1 LIRKAFEILIPYRD
15 GLPPKTV
22 LERIAES
29 LSTSESEAR
38 THGSRPLRS
47 FEEVVWLATIAP
59 AKAGWLRND
68 RVRWLV
74 TEAGERA
81 YAEFQD
87 PEEFIAQAI
96 RLSRQ
101 GWVSVQFPNLYRF
114 ATRTADQLIMDYKLI
129 RRVGPRQLLGK
140 ALGGGTRPWQEV
152 LPVQSPQRYRLPELD
167 FGNEEDIQRHLDSL
181 GAPYMEGGHT
191 IYVPPD
197 TARRSGFRPLMSGY
211 PADAGLKIIKRGG
224 GVNNSSYIHEALVNR
239 RGNSRLQQTFTH
251 DHKHL
256 SLVANLLFVKGLGPR
271 LYDLIEFETGARLWT
286 AYVIEHVGGS
296 VPSVAQCEAGIE
308 ELKELERRGLFRNN
322 IPDGWDDEDFTCPR
336 CNGNALV
343 DETGKFNYIDFQN
356 FNLVGY
362 EAYLRETALEATEK
376 SHFGQNYIL
385 RRGRYLYQ
393 SVPGVRLPGRRNV
406 EDRMVVIRRL
416 LEEARVSVEGRMVL
430 DVGCN
435 IGMMM
440 AQYLK
445 LGAKWCH
452 GWDREYL
459 VPHTERLLSALGCT
473 RFSTTGGDIDRDR
486 PLDEEV
492 PEFLRDALRGC
503 VISYLAVRGHLGW
516 LDALGRIP
524 WSFLIYEGH
533 EQETPE
539 DFENDM
545 AIFKEMVG
553 FRVAG
558 MSTYKDGD
566 SDERMVAV
574 LIREDESSAS
584 RTSGASR

>member
-1 LIRKAFEILIPYRD
+1 MNRKRRAELIRKAFEILIPHED

-29 LSTSESEAR
+29 LSPAESEAPSHR
-38 THGSRPLRS
+38 SARPLRG
-47 FEEVVWLATIAP
+47 FEEVVWAATIAP

-74 TEAGERA
+74 TEEGQRA
-81 YAEFQD
+81 YARFQD
-87 PEEFIAQAI
+87 PEEFIAQAV
-96 RLSRQ
+96 RLSRR
-101 GWVSVQFPNLYRF
+101 GWVSVQFPNFYRF
-114 ATRTADQLIMDYKLI
+114 ATRTADQLLMDYKLI

-140 ALGGGTRPWQEV
+140 AMGGGTRPWQEV
-152 LPVQSPQRYRLPELD
+152 LPLQKPQRLRVPEQS
-167 FGNEEDIQRHLDSL
+167 FRNAEEIQSHLDSL
-181 GAPYMEGGHT
+181 GASYMEGGHT
-191 IYVPPD
+191 IYVLPQS
-197 TARRSGFRPLMSGY
+197 ARRSAFSALMSSY
-211 PADAGLKIIKRGG
+211 PADAGLKIIRRQG
-224 GVNNSSYIHEALVNR
+224 GVEHSTYIHEALWHR
-239 RGNSRLQQTFTH
+239 RGNSRLQKTFTH

-256 SLVANLLFVKGLGPR
+256 SLVANLLFSKGLGPR
-271 LYDLIEFETGARLWT
+271 LYDLIEFEAGDYLWT
-286 AYVIEHVGGS
+286 AYVLQHVSGN
-296 VPSVAQCEAGIE
+296 VPTVPQCEAGIK
-308 ELKELERRGLFRNN
+308 ELRELERRGVIRNN
-322 IPDGWDDEDFTCPR
+322 IPNGWKDEDFTCPK

-362 EAYLRETALEATEK
+362 EAFLRETAVEATEK

-416 LEEARVSVEGRMVL
+416 LEEARVSVEGRIVL

-452 GWDREYL
+452 GWDRAYL
-459 VPHTERLLSALGCT
+459 VPHTEKMLHALGCT
-473 RFSTTGGDIDRDR
+473 RFSTTGGDIDIAQPMD
-486 PLDEEV
+486 DDV
-492 PEFLRDALRGC
+492 PTFLRDALDGC
-503 VISYLAVRGHLGW
+503 VISYLAVRAHLGW

-533 EQETPE
+533 EYETTV

-545 AIFKEMVG
+545 AALKEMVK
-553 FRVAG
+553 FRVAA

-566 SDERMVAV
+566 SEERIVAV
-574 LIREDESSAS
+574 LVREA
-584 RTSGASR
+584 

>member
-1 LIRKAFEILIPYRD
+1 MPAINRKRRAELIRKAFEILIPYRD
-15 GLPPKTV
+15 GLPPTTV
-22 LERIAES
+22 MERIAES
-29 LSTSESEAR
+29 LSLVESEAR
-38 THGSRPLRS
+38 THGNRPLRS
-47 FEEVVWLATIAP
+47 FEEVMWLATIAP

-87 PEEFIAQAI
+87 PEEFIAEAG

-101 GWVSVQFPNLYRF
+101 GWVSVQFPNFYRL

-129 RRVGPRQLLGK
+129 RRVGPKQLLGK
-140 ALGGGTRPWQEV
+140 ALGGATRPWQEV
-152 LPVQSPQRYRLPELD
+152 LPLQSPQRLSLPD
-167 FGNEEDIQRHLDSL
+167 TSFANAEEIKSHLDSL
-181 GAPYMEGGHT
+181 GASYMEGGHT

-197 TARRSGFRPLMSGY
+197 SVRQSALGSLMSNY
-211 PADAGLKIIKRGG
+211 PEDAGLKIIKRQG
-224 GVNNSSYIHEALVNR
+224 GVEDSTYIHEALWHR
-239 RGNSRLQQTFTH
+239 RGNSRLQKTFTH

-256 SLVANLLFVKGLGPR
+256 SLVANLLYAKGLGPK
-271 LYDLIEFETGARLWT
+271 LYDLIEFETGEYVWT
-286 AYVIEHVGGS
+286 AYVMQHVKGR
-296 VPSVAQCEAGIE
+296 VPDMAECEAGIS
-308 ELKELERRGLFRNN
+308 ELRELERRGLFRNN
-322 IPDGWDDEDFTCPR
+322 IPDGWKDEDFTCPA

-343 DETGKFNYIDFQN
+343 DESGKFNYIDFQN

-362 EAYLRETALEATEK
+362 ESYLRETAIEATEK

-393 SVPGVRLPGRRNV
+393 SVPGVSLPGRRNV

-416 LEEARVSVEGRMVL
+416 LEEAGVSVRGRMVL

-452 GWDREYL
+452 GWDRAYL
-459 VPHTERLLSALGCT
+459 VPHTEQLLHALGCT
-473 RFSTTGGDIDRDR
+473 RFSTTGGDIDIAQPMER
-486 PLDEEV
+486 EV
-492 PEFLRDALRGC
+492 PAFLRDALQGC
-503 VISYLAVRGHLGW
+503 VISYLAVRAHLGW

-533 EQETPE
+533 EYEFKAE
-539 DFENDM
+539 FENDM
-545 AIFKEMVG
+545 AALKEMVP
-553 FRVAG
+553 FRVAA
-558 MSTYKDGD
+558 MSAYKDGD
-566 SDERMVAV
+566 SEERIVAV
-574 LIREDESSAS
+574 LVRES
-584 RTSGASR
+584 

>member
-1 LIRKAFEILIPYRD
+1 VPAINRKRRAELIRKAFEILIPYRE

-29 LSTSESEAR
+29 LSTSESDAR
-38 THGSRPLRS
+38 THGARPLRS

-68 RVRWLV
+68 AALWLV
-74 TEAGERA
+74 TEAGQRA

-87 PEEFIAQAI
+87 PEEFIAQAG

-101 GWVSVQFPNLYRF
+101 GWVSVQFPNFYRL

-140 ALGGGTRPWQEV
+140 ALGGSVRPWQEV
-152 LPVQSPQRYRLPELD
+152 LPVQSPQRFQLPEISFENALD
-167 FGNEEDIQRHLDSL
+167 IKRHLDSL
-181 GAPYMEGGHT
+181 NASYREGGHT
-191 IYVPPD
+191 LYVPP
-197 TARRSGFRPLMSGY
+197 ASVRASALNPLMSNY
-211 PADAGLKIIKRGG
+211 PEDAGLKIIKRQG
-224 GVNNSSYIHEALVNR
+224 GVGHSTYINEALWHK
-239 RGNSRLQQTFTH
+239 RGNSRLQKTFTH

-256 SLVANLLFVKGLGPR
+256 SLVANLLYSKGLGPR
-271 LYDLIEFETGARLWT
+271 LYDLIEFEAGDFLWT
-286 AYVIEHVGGS
+286 AYVMRHVGGH
-296 VPSVAQCEAGIE
+296 VPDAEQCEAGIK
-308 ELKELERRGLFRNN
+308 ELRELERRGLFRNN
-322 IPDGWDDEDFTCPR
+322 IPNGWQDEDFTCPA
-336 CNGNALV
+336 CNGNALL
-343 DETGKFNYIDFQN
+343 DESGKFNYIDFQN

-362 EAYLRETALEATEK
+362 EAFLRETAVEATEK

-393 SVPGVRLPGRRNV
+393 SVPGVGLPGRRNV

-416 LEEARVSVEGRMVL
+416 LEEAQVSVRGRMVL

-452 GWDREYL
+452 GWDRDYL
-459 VPHTERLLSALGCT
+459 VPHTERLLHALGCT
-473 RFSTTGGDIDRDR
+473 RFSTTGGDIDIAQ
-486 PLDEEV
+486 PMEEEV

-503 VISYLAVRGHLGW
+503 VISYLAVRAHLGW
-516 LDALGRIP
+516 LEALGRIP

-533 EQETPE
+533 EYESNA

-545 AIFKEMVG
+545 AALREMVG

-558 MSTYKDGD
+558 VSTYKDGD
-566 SDERMVAV
+566 SDERIVAV
-574 LIREDESSAS
+574 LVRES
-584 RTSGASR
+584 

>member
-1 LIRKAFEILIPYRD
+1 MIRKAFEILIPHRD

-29 LSTSESEAR
+29 LSVGESEAR
-38 THGSRPLRS
+38 TYQSRPLRT

-68 RVRWLV
+68 LERWLV

-87 PEEFIAQAI
+87 PEEFIAQAG

-114 ATRTADQLIMDYKLI
+114 TTRTADQLIMDYKLI

-140 ALGGGTRPWQEV
+140 ALGSGTRPWQEV
-152 LPVQSPQRYRLPELD
+152 LPLQSPQRFSVTGLG
-167 FGNEEDIQRHLDSL
+167 FNSAEDIQRHLDLL
-181 GAPYMEGGHT
+181 GASYTEGGHT
-191 IYVPPD
+191 IYVPPQS
-197 TARRSGFRPLMSGY
+197 ARLSAFSAIMSNY
-211 PADAGLKIIKRGG
+211 PEDAGLKIIKRGG
-224 GVNNSSYIHEALVNR
+224 GVDDSSYILEGESHG
-239 RGNSRLQQTFTH
+239 RGNSRLQKSVTH

-256 SLVANLLFVKGLGPR
+256 ILVANLLFSKRLGPR
-271 LYDLIEFETGARLWT
+271 LYDLIEFEAGEGLWT
-286 AYVIEHVGGS
+286 AYVIQHVQGS
-296 VPSVAQCEAGIE
+296 VPGAAECEAGI
-308 ELKELERRGLFRNN
+308 KELREMERRGLLRNN
-322 IPDGWDDEDFTCPR
+322 IPDGWKDEDFTCPK
-336 CNGNALV
+336 CNGNALT

-362 EAYLRETALEATEK
+362 EAFLRETATEATEK
-376 SHFGQNYIL
+376 SHFGRNYIL

-393 SVPGVRLPGRRNV
+393 SVPGVSLPGRRNV
-406 EDRMVVIRRL
+406 EDRMAVIRRL
-416 LEEARVSVEGRMVL
+416 LEEAGVSVKGRLVL

-452 GWDREYL
+452 GWDRAYL
-459 VPHTERLLSALGCT
+459 VPHTEQLLRALGCT
-473 RFSTTGGDIDRDR
+473 RFSTTGGDIDRAQPMESD
-486 PLDEEV
+486 V
-492 PEFLRDALRGC
+492 PEFLRAALDGC

-533 EQETPE
+533 EWETTR

-545 AIFKEMVG
+545 ASLKAMTG
-553 FRVAG
+553 FHVAG

-566 SDERMVAV
+566 SDERFVAV
-574 LIREDESSAS
+574 LVREA
-584 RTSGASR
+584 